1 MIKIIKKSL
10 IILLLVTINIIVF
23 IAKIIHNFYKEN
35 KSKIENYSKSFYTT
49 LKEELDNW
57 KGRNLC
63 VVNITMEN

>member
-1 MIKIIKKSL
+1 MLKLIKKSL
-10 IILLLVTINIIVF
+10 IILLLITINIIVF

-57 KGRNLC
+57 KGRKLC
-63 VVNITMEN
+63 VVNITIMN